1 MYNHITTNFYAF
13 APDTN
18 LIKLNKANNSIKFKQ
33 IVYTITSIEE
43 VFNGYEYLTI
53 YKAEATRS
61 GAHKVIKHTLEVSI
75 DDFGNYSIVR
85 SIFHRNIN

>member
-1 MYNHITTNFYAF
+1 MYQHITTHFYAF

-18 LIKLNKANNSIKFKQ
+18 LIKCNKANNSIKFKQ
-33 IVYTITSIEE
+33 IVYTITSVNE

-53 YKAEATRS
+53 YKAEAIRT
-61 GAHKVIKHTLEVSI
+61 GTHKAIKHTLEVSI

-85 SIFHRNIN
+85 SIYHKDI